1 MTRKELERFNYGN
14 KLYEKINSI
23 ESEIEHLETNFN
35 KDIYPRSESNWNLSL
50 KLNDRVETIFLDST
64 EFWQCFDTV
73 LNSRRNKLNELRKE
87 FSEL

>member
-1 MTRKELERFNYGN
+1 MTRKELDRFNYGN
-14 KLYEKINSI
+14 ELRKKIEFI
-23 ESEIEHLETNFN
+23 QSEIEHLKTNFN